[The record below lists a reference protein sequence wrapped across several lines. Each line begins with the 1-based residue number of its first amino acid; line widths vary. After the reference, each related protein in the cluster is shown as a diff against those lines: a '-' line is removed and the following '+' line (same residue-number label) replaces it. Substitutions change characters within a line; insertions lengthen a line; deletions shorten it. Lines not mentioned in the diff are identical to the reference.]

1 MEGHLLQR
9 IIEKSSIIIALCA
22 VCTLATF
29 SVYFDQNIDS
39 FYYYLLFCGSY
50 LAYDFFRHNYKKNRH
65 WLYYLLLISLLI
77 GAVDAFWEV
86 SAESKL
92 KVGILAL
99 LTFFYKPGI
108 PFLNPI
114 REIPFLK
121 TIVITIVWMG
131 MCTLPFSL
139 KFIITHSF
147 FWSEFI
153 FVFILVLPFDYF
165 DRDIDGFSTLIK
177 IVGIEKMRFWIMV
190 ILVLICFVNL
200 TLNTPYFLHFYF
212 VALILA
218 FLVYFWDR
226 WEEKW
231 EQYLL
236 FDGLL
241 ILQFLFLLGEK
252 ALSL

>member
-9 IIEKSSIIIALCA
+9 VVEKSSIIIALCA
-22 VCTLATF
+22 VCTLGIF
-29 SVYFDQNIDS
+29 SVYFNQSIDS
-39 FYYYLLFCGSY
+39 SYYYLLFCGCY

-65 WLYYLLLISLLI
+65 WLYYLFLICLLI
-77 GAVDAFWEV
+77 GAVDSFWEISGAAQV
-86 SAESKL
+86 
-92 KVGILAL
+92 KVALLAL
-99 LTFFYKPGI
+99 LTFFYKPGVS
-108 PFLNPI
+108 FLNPV

-121 TIVITIVWMG
+121 TIVIAIVWMG

-139 KFIITHSF
+139 DFIVTHSF

-153 FVFILVLPFDYF
+153 FVFILILPFDYF

-177 IVGIEKMRFWIMV
+177 IVGIEKMRLWIMV

-200 TLNTPYFLHFYF
+200 VLMTPHFIHFYI
-212 VALILA
+212 VSLLLVL
-218 FLVYFWDR
+218 LVYFWDR
-226 WEEKW
+226 WQEKW

-241 ILQFLFLLGEK
+241 ILQFLLLSGEK